1 MQIIDITFTELLI
14 WVIEVIFVFIILLI
28 GQYILDREKFTPT
41 QIAKIVI
48 AAILIVVLLPVIGY
62 LTMLVE
68 FQDRTL
74 FPVGVVI
81 VFAISAFI
89 IRYLMEEEFPKVII
103 LTTILLI
110 ILYLIR
116 FLFNVSIV
124 L

>member
-1 MQIIDITFTELLI
+1 MQIIDVTLTELLI
-14 WVIEVIFVFIILLI
+14 WVVEVIFVFLILLI

-41 QIAKIVI
+41 QIAKIII

-62 LTMLVE
+62 LSMLVE
-68 FQDRTL
+68 FQGRNL
-74 FPVGVVI
+74 FPIGVVI

-116 FLFNVSIV
+116 FLFDVSIV